1 MWAGYVTLAANL
13 VEYEFESAR
22 RSAISRAYY
31 GAFNSARR
39 WLEANGISIPDHRSH
54 QEVWRTFRLAER
66 AANGTKEKWQTVGE
80 LGGQLRP
87 LRNQADYVDAVPGL
101 DESAARAVD
110 AAERIL
116 SLLDE
121 LEIN

>member
-13 VEYEFESAR
+13 VDYEFESAR

-39 WLEANGISIPDHRSH
+39 WLEANDVTIPDHRSH

-66 AANGTKEKWQTVGE
+66 AAPGTKEKWQAVGE

-87 LRNQADYVDAVPGL
+87 LRNQADYVDVVPGL
-101 DESAARAVD
+101 DRLAVRAVD
-110 AAERIL
+110 SAERIL
-116 SLLDE
+116 ALLDE
-121 LEIN
+121 LEFS